1 MASTAGASPDPGT
14 TAMVVDDVANG
25 SEAERTQAA
34 RADVQRFR
42 DVTLDILRR
51 STCLDIIPDSGK
63 VVVFDSELPIKHA
76 FFGLVEHDIKCAPVW
91 DSRTCDYSGMITVTD
106 FNAILL
112 HFYDSAE
119 FRQSTDKFA
128 LKLGEYTVRQWN
140 ELKRGDTPLPRPKL
154 FFTLPE
160 DSLLDGVRV
169 LVVRNIHRLP
179 VMQLS
184 PENVILCINNLQ
196 RILRFILHHIE
207 ARGQSSL
214 LERIRVGDLPVGSFG
229 DGCARI
235 SGSMTLIEVLKL
247 LKRSRTPAVAI
258 VDQQGRYVDAY
269 SRSDVRYLAV
279 DMTHDKFEKP
289 IIDIVSMRE
298 NRMLTVTRR
307 TTLDR
312 MFSSLLSSRK
322 HACIVLDD
330 DRVVLGILS
339 LSDVF
344 QFFLENDLQPPN
356 T

>member
-1 MASTAGASPDPGT
+1 
-14 TAMVVDDVANG
+14 
-25 SEAERTQAA
+25 
-34 RADVQRFR
+34 
-42 DVTLDILRR
+42 
-51 STCLDIIPDSGK
+51 
-63 VVVFDSELPIKHA
+63 
-76 FFGLVEHDIKCAPVW
+76 
-91 DSRTCDYSGMITVTD
+91 
-106 FNAILL
+106 
-112 HFYDSAE
+112 
-119 FRQSTDKFA
+119 
-128 LKLGEYTVRQWN
+128 
-140 ELKRGDTPLPRPKL
+140 
-154 FFTLPE
+154 
-160 DSLLDGVRV
+160 
-169 LVVRNIHRLP
+169 
-179 VMQLS
+179 MQLS

-298 NRMLTVTRR
+298 VSVPAGPRLTRSTIWLTARVLSQNRMLTVTRR